1 MRILI
6 ITDSI
11 QEWAN
16 DISRYLN
23 RYMNSIK
30 IYEHSAKIQNRLF
43 EIHITDSAETCS
55 RRRYTNI
62 IIDKFVNDELL
73 EQIKAHQIDGMV
85 YTKDYYS
92 PVDYNKILR
101 GET

>member
-6 ITDSI
+6 ITDNI

-30 IYEHSAKIQNRLF
+30 IYEHNAIIQNRFF
-43 EIHITDSAETCS
+43 EIVITDSAEM
-55 RRRYTNI
+55 RDRYRYTNV

-73 EQIKAHQIDGMV
+73 DLIKTHTVHGFV
-85 YTKDYYS
+85 YTGNYYERT
-92 PVDYNKILR
+92 VI
-101 GET
+101 